1 MITTP
6 IIIALTGL
14 AGAGKDTVADT
25 LVTHAG
31 FTKIAFADALRS
43 EVAEAFGL
51 GDRYGILS
59 DRAGKEQPHNL
70 LALVR
75 CGYGDLAASEFV
87 QCMAGAAATL
97 DDPDL
102 DYTALVD
109 APRSPRQIMQL
120 WGTEY
125 RRAQDPDYWTTQAR
139 ARIGQLMV
147 AGERE
152 GYTRIVITDC
162 RFDNEAATVRALG
175 GTLWQVVRPG
185 LQSVEGGHASQTDG
199 ARLQPDVTLLN
210 GSTVV
215 GLMHTTLRALQSQH
229 GGAILPDD
237 LFGEVKP

>member
-1 MITTP
+1 MSSAP

-31 FTKIAFADALRS
+31 FTKMAFADALRT

-59 DRAGKEQPHNL
+59 DRATKQQPTAR
-70 LALVR
+70 LAFANCENERFVVCL
-75 CGYGDLAASEFV
+75 GDSQAEDNPDWH
-87 QCMAGAAATL
+87 MA
-97 DDPDL
+97 DFM
-102 DYTALVD
+102 D
-109 APRSPRQIMQL
+109 APRSPRQILQW

-125 RRAQDPDYWTTQAR
+125 RRAQDPDYWTKQAR
-139 ARIGQLMV
+139 QRIEQLMIE
-147 AGERE
+147 GERE

-175 GTLWQVVRPG
+175 GTLWQVTRPG

-199 ARLQPDVTLLN
+199 TRLQPDVTLLN

-215 GLMHTTLRALQSQH
+215 GLMHTTLRALQAEH
-229 GGAILPDD
+229 GGAVLPDD
-237 LFGEVKP
+237 LFAVGASLP

>member
-1 MITTP
+1 MSTAP

-31 FTKIAFADALRS
+31 FTKMAFADALRT

-59 DRAGKEQPHNL
+59 DRATKEQPHNL

-75 CGYGDLAASEFV
+75 CVHSADGIDFVRQLGAEAASL
-87 QCMAGAAATL
+87 G
-97 DDPDL
+97 DPDP
-102 DYTALVD
+102 DYTAWML
-109 APRSPRQIMQL
+109 APHSPRQILQC

-125 RRAQDPDYWTTQAR
+125 RRAQDPDYWTKQAR
-139 ARIGQLMV
+139 ERIEQLMIE
-147 AGERE
+147 GERQ

-215 GLMHTTLRALQSQH
+215 GLMHTALRALQAEH
-229 GGAILPDD
+229 GGAVLPDD
-237 LFGEVKP
+237 LFGQAA